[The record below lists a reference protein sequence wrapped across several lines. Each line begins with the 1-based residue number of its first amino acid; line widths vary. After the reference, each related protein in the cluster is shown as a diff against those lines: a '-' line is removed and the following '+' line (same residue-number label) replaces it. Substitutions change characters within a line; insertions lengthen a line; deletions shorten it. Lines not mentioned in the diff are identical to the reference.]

1 MTATQENPYIGLR
14 PFEGKDKDNYRGRKA
29 DVAKLINKLFA
40 GRVTVLHASYGVG
53 KTSFLNV
60 RVIPELERRKIHCV
74 TIDKWQQ
81 DPALTL
87 RHNLS
92 KSGAVDLTAY
102 GDIAEALARRTKPI
116 VIILD
121 QFEQFL
127 LRLSGALASGAR
139 QGVDA
144 RAEPKPEQVIGQTT
158 NQEIAFLEWL
168 GNLLRATDLVFVL
181 IAMRE
186 EFFAGL
192 ETLKKY
198 RIDAFAHTYRLE
210 SMNDDDAAAAIQEPA
225 EHHGK
230 HFEAD
235 LVKLLI
241 RDLQPRNL
249 DWHNNPG
256 ALMNPGVSLPFLQ
269 LVCRHLFEASKK
281 DPTIEVSLYK
291 TLGGLRGILKGYVEE
306 CTRRFDPYWHRAAT
320 ILRKMALPGGVKVPW
335 IASSLAQDTGFE
347 LAEVEGVFAVLREAG
362 LLRDRLVVRFTD
374 NGILTSET
382 WSEFVHD
389 EASQLLIQ
397 WSQDKLRESRTRRII
412 GIVSLSAFAL
422 SLLGYGLY
430 QRWNAEQVMQNE
442 LMLKR
447 AELEDV
453 LERLPPAAQITDEQG
468 HEDRWEALHGIL
480 GEARNAYTTEKEIVE
495 FLRPYKDRIPERRR
509 WVASTAFPT
518 GDHEAYREAVVV
530 QISQAD
536 ARYFDPGAMEDV
548 WAQEVARVADNWT
561 LALPKTIVLLQEA
574 EQPQGNVFVW
584 YPLRGGAAAL
594 RLISPEIA
602 PGRLAVKLT
611 DVQTEALRDDTAS
624 CAPTG
629 GLGDTSGQP
638 WSCVDVWTRPVWDR
652 IEATIDVEAAL
663 VAQLSAMV
671 RDGSIGDPADLVEC
685 GVRNLAHGDDSVVAS
700 LRVVHPN
707 KIIAYTRNGD
717 LPAGFVDKSKS
728 GRLVALVDHWENE
741 TYRDAIDQGD
751 TGEDSP
757 LQVRNVRL
765 RRVREGTGDYC
776 SCFQGGTGCSLERRS
791 RPKSDDTRYVELA
804 AATRFFG
811 QYGFL
816 PGDLAEPEQEL
827 DVADQPV
834 RERIDVLTQQWAA
847 NLDTIVSAGRV
858 ESWLGES
865 ITPQQMEDLRIT
877 TRDLTEGSKDAV
889 DDDWW
894 QLTALSLAIEDK
906 LEPASDPDAPAGPTE
921 YPAKAV
927 AWAATLAAQEI
938 GRNQRPGPEPTG
950 KPGDLYF
957 ACRPLSAAAG
967 ESLSEPCR
975 EAARKVVTDAA
986 VKRFTDQCE
995 DYEFTLRSRRWY
1007 RLLPELE
1014 HLTNQGRDQ
1023 TLHACYLHALVGLGW
1038 PGIQHLMD
1046 RIAEPPPTKLG
1057 LDVIDVGE
1065 RVELEA
1071 TIVRETG
1078 RTLGRRDP
1086 ERLAREQE
1094 GIRKRILGFAET
1106 LQAEDDVVTL
1116 LEKVYGSCSELTVPQ
1131 WCLDL
1136 YQGIATLSMFEARG
1150 KKWSRAQ
1157 YWRHA
1162 WLIDLLVREE
1172 RGDPKKA
1179 GLALKHIAEAEKHRP
1194 KLERQIAE
1202 NQAMWLHRYRVQAN
1216 IYLAFAEGLT
1226 RPESEAKF
1234 AEVQKNLD
1242 AIKQQLL
1249 EPKDISSR
1257 AFHAKEYVRMQLRLH
1272 LRRRQYSEAQAFID
1286 KVSQEGELAKVRAY
1300 MPDDGVLRYR
1310 EFLLALRRGEE
1321 GRLTATRLAADTKGD
1336 SAEHLLVRAFAGVL
1350 LYGADVRDAT
1360 RNAMHEALLELTLGE
1375 YSTAEADYLR
1385 LLYYWYLRKG
1395 NSEGEAEGMLRDR
1408 WNQIHKKNPQWS
1420 TNYTVRVAND
1430 DPDLLAEALIGHYLN
1445 DADASRIVDEVLAST
1460 VGNPLR
1466 VQCLA
1471 NFYKALKSDI
1481 QGDKKEF
1488 DDALQAVKASRM
1500 YSYSEYMMMEFLSSL
1515 EKSPPR

>member
-1 MTATQENPYIGLR
+1 MTETPENPYIGLR

-60 RVIPELERRKIHCV
+60 RVIPELERRKIDCV

-87 RHNLS
+87 RHDLS
-92 KSGAVDLTAY
+92 KSKAVDLTAY
-102 GDIAEALARRTKPI
+102 GDISEALARRTRPI

-127 LRLSGALASGAR
+127 LRLSGALATGAR
-139 QGVDA
+139 QGVDPQT
-144 RAEPKPEQVIGQTT
+144 EPKPVGPIGQVS
-158 NQEIAFLEWL
+158 NQEIAFLDWL
-168 GNLLRATDLVFVL
+168 GNLLRATDMVFVL
-181 IAMRE
+181 ISMRE

-198 RIDAFAHTYRLE
+198 RIDAFANTYRLE
-210 SMNDDDAAAAIQEPA
+210 SMNDEDAAAAIQEPA
-225 EHHGK
+225 ARHGK
-230 HFEAD
+230 QFEPD
-235 LVKLLI
+235 LVKKLI

-269 LVCRHLFEASKK
+269 LVCHHLFEASKR
-281 DPTIEVSLYK
+281 DPTIGLPLYQA
-291 TLGGLRGILKGYVEE
+291 LGGLRGILKGYVEE
-306 CTRRFDPYWHRAAT
+306 CTRKFDQYWHRAAT

-335 IASSLAQDTGFE
+335 IAESLAKETGFGA
-347 LAEVEGVFAVLREAG
+347 AEVKEMFAVLREAG
-362 LLRDRLVVRFTD
+362 LLRDRLVVRFSD
-374 NGILTSET
+374 DGVLISET

-397 WSQDKLRESRTRRII
+397 WSQDKLRESRIQRII
-412 GIVSLSAFAL
+412 GVSLFSVL
-422 SLLGYGLY
+422 VLTSLAYGLY
-430 QRWNAEQVMQNE
+430 QRWNAEQVAQNE
-442 LMLKR
+442 ILLKR
-447 AELEDV
+447 NV
-453 LERLPPAAQITDEQG
+453 LEEEIKRLPTAQITDEQA
-468 HEDRWEALHGIL
+468 HEDRWEALHGIFDEL
-480 GEARNAYTTEKEIVE
+480 RKVHKEPKEIIE
-495 FLRPYKDRIPERRR
+495 FLKPYTDRIPGRRR
-509 WVASTAFPT
+509 WVAPTAYPT

-536 ARYFDPGAMEDV
+536 AQHFDPGALEDA
-548 WAQEVARVADNWT
+548 WAQEVARVADNWM
-561 LALPKTIVLLQEA
+561 LAMPKTIVLLQEDR
-574 EQPQGNVFVW
+574 QPLGHLFVW

-594 RLISPEIA
+594 RLVSPVIA
-602 PGRLAVKLT
+602 PGQLAVKLT
-611 DVQTEALRDDTAS
+611 DAQAAALGDDAKR
-624 CAPTG
+624 CAPAN
-629 GLGDTSGQP
+629 GLDDTSGQP
-638 WSCVDVWTRPVWDR
+638 WYCVDVWTRPMWDR
-652 IEATIDVEAAL
+652 DEPTIDVEAAL
-663 VAQLSAMV
+663 VAQLSAMI
-671 RDGSIGDPADLVEC
+671 RDGSIGDPADLIEC
-685 GVRNLAHGDDSVVAS
+685 GVRNLVHSDESVVAS

-707 KIIAYTRNGD
+707 KIVAYTRNGD
-717 LPAGFVDKSKS
+717 LPDGFANRSKS
-728 GRLVALVDHWENE
+728 DRLVALVDLWENE
-741 TYRDAIDQGD
+741 TYRDASDQGD
-751 TGEDSP
+751 TSEDN

-765 RRVREGTGDYC
+765 RRVREGSGDYC

-791 RPKSDDTRYVELA
+791 RPKSDDTKYVELA

-811 QYGFL
+811 QSGFI
-816 PGDLAEPEQEL
+816 PGDLAEPEQENDL
-827 DVADQPV
+827 ADRPVA
-834 RERIDVLTQQWAA
+834 ERIDALTEQWTA
-847 NLDTIVSAGRV
+847 NIDTIISAGRV
-858 ESWLGES
+858 ESWLNES
-865 ITPQQMEDLRIT
+865 ISQQMDDLRIT

-894 QLTALSLAIEDK
+894 QLAALSIAVEDK
-906 LEPASDPDAPAGPTE
+906 LDPTNDPDATARPTE
-921 YPAKAV
+921 YPAEAV
-927 AWAATLAAQEI
+927 AWAATLATQDL
-938 GRNQRPGPEPTG
+938 GKNQRLAPGPTA
-950 KPGDLYF
+950 KPGDLNL
-957 ACRPLSAAAG
+957 ACRSVSADSGEPLS
-967 ESLSEPCR
+967 EQCR

-986 VKRFTDQCE
+986 VTRFADQCE
-995 DYEFTLRSRRWY
+995 DYEFTPRLRRWY

-1014 HLTNQGRDQ
+1014 HLTNRRRDQ
-1023 TLHACYLHALVGLGW
+1023 TLHACYLHVLVGLGW
-1038 PGIQHLMD
+1038 PGIQHLME
-1046 RIAEPPPTKLG
+1046 RLAAPPPTKLS
-1057 LDVIDVGE
+1057 LELIDVGQ

-1071 TIVRETG
+1071 TIVREIG
-1078 RTLGRRDP
+1078 RTLGRKDP
-1086 ERLAREQE
+1086 QRIQNEQE
-1094 GIRKRILGFAET
+1094 GIQKRILGFAET
-1106 LQAEDDVVTL
+1106 LQTEDDMLTL
-1116 LEKVYGSCSELTVPQ
+1116 LKKVYGSCSELTVPQ

-1136 YQGIATLSMFEARG
+1136 YQGLATLPTFDTPLR

-1179 GLALKHIAEAEKHRP
+1179 SLALAHISEAEKYRP

-1234 AEVQKNLD
+1234 SEVQKNLD

-1249 EPKDISSR
+1249 ESKDVPSR
-1257 AFHAKEYVRMQLRLH
+1257 AFHAKEYVRMQIRLL
-1272 LRRRQYSEAQAFID
+1272 LRRKQYSETQAFID

-1300 MPDDGVLRYR
+1300 MSDDGVLRYR

-1321 GRLTATRLAADTKGD
+1321 GRLTAIRLATDTKGD
-1336 SAEHLLVRAFAGVL
+1336 STEHLLVRAFAGVL

-1360 RNAMHEALLELTLGE
+1360 RNAVHEALLELTSGE

-1408 WNQIHKKNPQWS
+1408 WNRIHKENPQWS
-1420 TNYTVRVAND
+1420 SNYTVRLAND
-1430 DPDLLAEALIGHYLN
+1430 DPDLLAEALIGDYLGETY
-1445 DADASRIVDEVLAST
+1445 ASHIVAEILDST
-1460 VGNPLR
+1460 DGNRLR
-1466 VQCLA
+1466 VQCMA

-1481 QGDKKEF
+1481 LGDKKEF
-1488 DDALQAVKASRM
+1488 EDALQEVKASRM

-1515 EKSPPR
+1515 EQPPPRP